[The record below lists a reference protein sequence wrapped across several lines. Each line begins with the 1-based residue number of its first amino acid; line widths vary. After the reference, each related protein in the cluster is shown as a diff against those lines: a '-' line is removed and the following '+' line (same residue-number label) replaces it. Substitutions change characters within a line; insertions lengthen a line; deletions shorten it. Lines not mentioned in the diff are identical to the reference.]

1 MMEFLSTEIIGCY
14 IVKHKSFTDSR
25 GFFTVPYNKE
35 IFNSNL
41 GYEID
46 FIQDN
51 LSYSHKGTIRGLHY
65 QKGEYSQSKLVSC
78 VKGHVLD
85 VAVDIRKDSPT
96 FGNVVKIE
104 LMFGSN
110 KHLFVPKG
118 CAHGFSV
125 LSDDAIFQYKVDN
138 PYNKDSES
146 GIIYN
151 DPTLN
156 INWGVEPI
164 DLMISDKDLELPTF
178 LSL

>member
-1 MMEFLSTEIIGCY
+1 MNFTKTNIDGCFIIT
-14 IVKHKSFTDSR
+14 VDSFVDSR
-25 GFFTVPYNKE
+25 GFFTVQYNKD
-35 IFNSNL
+35 IFNKNL
-41 GYEID
+41 GYDID

-51 LSYSHKGTIRGLHY
+51 ISYSHKGTIRGLHF
-65 QKGEYSQSKLVSC
+65 QKGEYAQSKLVTC
-78 VKGHVLD
+78 IKGHVLD

-96 FGNVVKIE
+96 YGNVVE
-104 LMFGSN
+104 VDLMFGLN

-138 PYNKDSES
+138 LYNKDSES

-156 INWGVEPI
+156 INWGVETI
-164 DLMISDKDLELPTF
+164 DLMISSKDLELPTF